1 MFTNKEEDMEEKNL
15 VVTDFISFFKG
26 DDFYLGMDVSP
37 VVSLDRDNIEESLA
51 KILSSTAIS
60 MMIVKDIKSLD
71 VKRFMKEFYNW
82 FQSHY
87 EDISDLRK
95 IFDLG
100 DYINSLGDFDDEK
113 KKELVSSLIKGTS
126 WENIIDV
133 EELL

>member
-1 MFTNKEEDMEEKNL
+1 MFTNKEEDMEEKI

-26 DDFYLGMDVSP
+26 DDFYLGTDISP
-37 VVSLDRDNIEESLA
+37 AVTLDRDNIEESLA
-51 KILSSTAIS
+51 KILSATAIS

-71 VKRFMKEFYNW
+71 VKRFMKEFYSW

-113 KKELVSSLIKGTS
+113 KRELVSSLIKGTS

>member
-15 VVTDFISFFKG
+15 LVTDFISFFKG

-37 VVSLDRDNIEESLA
+37 IVSLDRDNIEESLA
-51 KILSSTAIS
+51 KILSATAIS

-71 VKRFMKEFYNW
+71 VKRLMKEFYTW
-82 FQSHY
+82 FQRHY
-87 EDISDLRK
+87 DDISDLRK
-95 IFDLG
+95 IFELG